1 MPPSKLTNE
10 PTGVGAPDDNSRTL
24 PGRAGEGTRPYAG
37 SGFRDPELAKVS
49 LERVS
54 ARLSPGLA
62 STLHGLLAEAPDP
75 DGALLLFERLC
86 ESAETVRLL
95 EQHNFLAHYAIVVFG
110 HSRFLG
116 ETLVQNADL
125 LPSFL
130 RERNLDRSFSQEEFH
145 ESLARFRTR
154 SLDNDVALTLAR
166 FKRREYVRI
175 MLRDVLKI
183 APLAETTAEISA
195 LADVLIEQALRE
207 ADSKLQRRYGTP
219 QHLDTLGRRVDTPFA
234 ILAEWRPKSW

>member
-1 MPPSKLTNE
+1 
-10 PTGVGAPDDNSRTL
+10 
-24 PGRAGEGTRPYAG
+24 
-37 SGFRDPELAKVS
+37 
-49 LERVS
+49 
-54 ARLSPGLA
+54 
-62 STLHGLLAEAPDP
+62 
-75 DGALLLFERLC
+75 
-86 ESAETVRLL
+86 VRLL
-95 EQHNFLAHYAIVVFG
+95 EQHNSLAHFAFVVFG

-125 LPSFL
+125 LASFL

-183 APLAETTAEISA
+183 APLAETTAEISPGRCS
-195 LADVLIEQALRE
+195 LN
-207 ADSKLQRRYGTP
+207 RRCV
-219 QHLDTLGRRVDTPFA
+219 RRTVNCNGVTERRSISMPWA
-234 ILAEWRPKSW
+234 GG

>member
-1 MPPSKLTNE
+1 MSADP
-10 PTGVGAPDDNSRTL
+10 GGNSRAL
-24 PGRAGEGTRPYAG
+24 PGWAGEGTRPCAG
-37 SGFRDPELAKVS
+37 SGFRNPDLAKLN
-49 LERVS
+49 LERVC

-62 STLHGLLAEAPDP
+62 GALPGLLAEAPDP
-75 DGALLLFERLC
+75 DGALLLLERLC

-95 EQHNFLAHYAIVVFG
+95 EQHNFLAHYALVVFG

-125 LPSFL
+125 LASFL

-154 SLDNDVALTLAR
+154 SSESVALTLAR

-175 MLRDVLKI
+175 ML
-183 APLAETTAEISA
+183 
-195 LADVLIEQALRE
+195 
-207 ADSKLQRRYGTP
+207 
-219 QHLDTLGRRVDTPFA
+219 
-234 ILAEWRPKSW
+234 